1 MASKV
6 ETRLT
11 ERFGPSNWDF
21 ADALNQYGMRRM
33 AEMLGCSRQ
42 MIYNL
47 SRDRVTKVFVGV
59 DDDAES

>member
-6 ETRLT
+6 ETRLIT
-11 ERFGPSNWDF
+11 MFGPTNKDF
-21 ADALNQYGMRRM
+21 ANALNEHGARRM
-33 AEMLGCSRQ
+33 AEMLECSWQ